1 MAEGNKPSTSRRRE
15 YDLFARSGEGD
26 PLRRKLPS
34 GGGETREKA
43 PEKSRKP
50 ASPASPALWILRP
63 DDSDDETAEPAKI
76 PKTHQTKSAPD
87 ATALAGEVR
96 RAMKLLQ
103 SGKAVAAY
111 QTLEKAPAG
120 RRGVMP
126 RAVPACLSGQP
137 GQ

>member
-1 MAEGNKPSTSRRRE
+1 MAEGNKPSASRRRE
-15 YDLFARSGEGD
+15 YDLLETGKETRSEESCQAAAAK
-26 PLRRKLPS
+26 PVKRRRK
-34 GGGETREKA
+34 
-43 PEKSRKP
+43 SRANP
-50 ASPASPALWILRP
+50 PVSPASPALWIFP

-103 SGKAVAAY
+103 SGKAVRAY

-126 RAVPACLSGQP
+126 CAVPACLSGQH